1 MLGTTSYMGQ
11 YGLGS
16 WELKEVSVSPDCGFG
31 RRLCHG
37 GVWPAREDR
46 HRGPCQGR
54 WAEFTP
60 ATSRRSALLHHGEEV
75 PLPLP
80 SFRVQNRT
88 FLGQVAEVRV
98 ITRGPVKRRFPGLRF
113 L

>member
-1 MLGTTSYMGQ
+1 MALVPGNSRRCLSLLTVALGGGYATEERGQ
-11 YGLGS
+11 HGKTVNVGPAKEGGL
-16 WELKEVSVSPDCGFG
+16 
-31 RRLCHG
+31 
-37 GVWPAREDR
+37 
-46 HRGPCQGR
+46 
-54 WAEFTP
+54 AEFTP
-60 ATSRRSALLHHGEEV
+60 AMSRHSALLHHGEEV